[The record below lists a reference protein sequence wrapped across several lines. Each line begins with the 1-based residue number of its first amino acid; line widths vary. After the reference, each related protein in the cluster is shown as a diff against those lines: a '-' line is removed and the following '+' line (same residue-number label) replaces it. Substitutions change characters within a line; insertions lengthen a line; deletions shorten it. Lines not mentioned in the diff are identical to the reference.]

1 MISVEFLASPFAI
14 SESIAGTTCKIP
26 SKKKWLFWGSR
37 LSPFAT
43 HTHWL
48 QNNGIWVEADPE
60 QQVITKIQVDQ
71 GDQPRL
77 PTIMHSFAGMRLHD
91 GRKPPAEGEKKKKE
105 KFYIYPDVT
114 HTHTND
120 FYWLSCLTLFDQIWL
135 KHVEGKKSAI
145 LQHDHTSYL
154 GIFGNEYVNEW
165 FYHLLSVGP

>member
-1 MISVEFLASPFAI
+1 M
-14 SESIAGTTCKIP
+14 CKIP

-77 PTIMHSFAGMRLHD
+77 PPSCIASLACVCMMAASPLLKERKRKKRSFTSIQML
-91 GRKPPAEGEKKKKE
+91 
-105 KFYIYPDVT
+105 

>member
-1 MISVEFLASPFAI
+1 M
-14 SESIAGTTCKIP
+14 CKIS

-43 HTHWL
+43 HTPWL

-60 QQVITKIQVDQ
+60 QQVITTMQVHQ

-77 PTIMHSFAGMRLHD
+77 PPSCIASLACVCMLAACPLL
-91 GRKPPAEGEKKKKE
+91 EGEKKKKE

-114 HTHTND
+114 NTHTHQWFLLGVLSD
-120 FYWLSCLTLFDQIWL
+120 FIWPNLTQTCWRQEVSDIATRSYIILRHIW
-135 KHVEGKKSAI
+135 KWI
-145 LQHDHTSYL
+145 C
-154 GIFGNEYVNEW
+154 EW